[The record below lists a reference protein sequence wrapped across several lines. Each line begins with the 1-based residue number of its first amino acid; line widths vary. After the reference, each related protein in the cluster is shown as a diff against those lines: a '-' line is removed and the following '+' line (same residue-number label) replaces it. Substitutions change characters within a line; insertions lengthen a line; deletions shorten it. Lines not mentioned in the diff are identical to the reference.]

1 MGFIAITGSYYRVL
15 LQLQTMAQEWKWKTA
30 TFFII
35 LQHPLHFKIFAL
47 HRYTRRR
54 PKLVNVINHR
64 KTMFRWPETC
74 CLMGI
79 PISSIDNVRFYL
91 VKNLFDSNRPCSQYC
106 YSPKT
111 CCHSM
116 RQMSLSIELQ
126 INFYIFSFGVIFY
139 FCLPNIGLQYLKVWY
154 EIAVVVTN
162 FFDVLYEKC
171 KKKHFNLFI
180 LLRFENGIVIS
191 SVQFK

>member
-1 MGFIAITGSYYRVL
+1 MYSCAILTNILLLMKINKLYVGFIAITGSYYRVL
-15 LQLQTMAQEWKWKTA
+15 FQLQTMVQEWKWKTA
-30 TFFII
+30 TFFVI
-35 LQHPLHFKIFAL
+35 LQHPLHFKICAL

-54 PKLVNVINHR
+54 PRLVKVINHR

-106 YSPKT
+106 Y
-111 CCHSM
+111 
-116 RQMSLSIELQ
+116 
-126 INFYIFSFGVIFY
+126 YIFSFGVIFY
-139 FCLPNIGLQYLKVWY
+139 FCLPNIGLQYLKIWY
-154 EIAVVVTN
+154 EIAVVATN

-171 KKKHFNLFI
+171 KKIHIKLFI
-180 LLRFENGIVIS
+180 LLRFENDIVIS